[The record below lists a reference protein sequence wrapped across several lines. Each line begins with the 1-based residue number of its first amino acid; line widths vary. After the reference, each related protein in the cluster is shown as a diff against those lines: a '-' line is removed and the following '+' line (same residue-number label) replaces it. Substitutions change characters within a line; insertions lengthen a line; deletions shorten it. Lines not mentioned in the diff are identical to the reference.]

1 MSYPAGTKLETLNVT
16 KQYERMKAVFM
27 EFVENLSPSVFSVTT
42 QALYIRVNSHQIT
55 IPSVGKKMRARHMTD
70 EAS

>member
-1 MSYPAGTKLETLNVT
+1 MSYPAGTKLETFNVT

-42 QALYIRVNSHQIT
+42 QALYIREIVIQ
-55 IPSVGKKMRARHMTD
+55 
-70 EAS
+70 